1 MRFSHSSHLSH
12 PAHLSHKPHYPLT
25 KCHLRKCRQKHRNRE
40 TTDRNA
46 PYCNTKTMR
55 FIRER
60 HPVQTQAACIRAV
73 KTYQQHRKRHH
84 NKTQKDTFC
93 GLKGIILHRRKP
105 SANAHIRQ
113 KQTYT
118 IDCQTFILAHF
129 SLRYLPAQD
138 FIFKITP
145 YRALNENQNV
155 TINRSTQYIVYRGI
169 IQHPRSPNHSSY
181 STVMRL

>member
-1 MRFSHSSHLSH
+1 MKPALSKDSANRAQCKINADEMSDYLH
-12 PAHLSHKPHYPLT
+12 TFFPSVPSVPSGSFVSESYLPLT
-25 KCHLRKCRQKHRNRE
+25 KCHLRKCRQKYRNRK
-40 TTDRNA
+40 TTDRNTHH
-46 PYCNTKTMR
+46 CNTKTMR

-60 HPVQTQAACIRAV
+60 HPIQTQAACIRAV

-129 SLRYLPAQD
+129 SLRYLPA
-138 FIFKITP
+138 
-145 YRALNENQNV
+145 
-155 TINRSTQYIVYRGI
+155 
-169 IQHPRSPNHSSY
+169 
-181 STVMRL
+181 